1 MRVEGDT
8 MRSLLAGVLM
18 DIIAKLN
25 EKLSKYRSPKLNWLT
40 KRPVLLQW
48 VGAVSAFVTTGVL
61 LTLTLVLLPFF
72 NTSFVSALF
81 LAFSVIVTT
90 GGPIG
95 VLWWFEKQQTPKR
108 EKVIEKYTNLIL
120 KNFSESEYY
129 EVKIKLLKILNSEP
143 YTPVYF
149 LDEMMRLK
157 EIADQQSQREKDKH
171 LVAVNDSAKLT
182 VLIEQMEQNETAEQ
196 ISKDGMRDQKLK
208 AVFKL

>member
-1 MRVEGDT
+1 

-61 LTLTLVLLPFF
+61 LTLVLLPFF

-149 LDEMMRLK
+149 LDEMVRLK
-157 EIADQQSQREKDKH
+157 EIADRQSQ
-171 LVAVNDSAKLT
+171 AVNNSSQLT
-182 VLIEQMEQNETAEQ
+182 DLIEQLEQLEQDETAHQVE
-196 ISKDGMRDQKLK
+196 KNEMREQKLK
-208 AVFKL
+208 SVFKL